1 MLGVG
6 SPPGRVHR
14 NHLCFLWGLV
24 FMDAW
29 LGTSDTGGPTK
40 VGSAGFMGAGTLA
53 RPLSKLQGSGHQVAV
68 ALRALE

>member
-1 MLGVG
+1 
-6 SPPGRVHR
+6 
-14 NHLCFLWGLV
+14 
-24 FMDAW
+24 MDAW
-29 LGTSDTGGPTK
+29 LGTSDTLKINHRDWWAK